1 MARTTT
7 TAAAAAAFAMALS
20 ACGGD
25 SGPGPTEGNSS
36 TPAAPSTSDG
46 DPNSSTPSGTAAA
59 DDDPEMGEDEDSDTE
74 SEADTNTEDEDSEDD
89 SGEEDEEKPSS
100 TSTDTGTPF
109 DPDEFTGKLKDSV
122 EENPTVNIDVTATLD
137 GEQDVTATG
146 TQDLENDALDMEVD
160 MAGQQ
165 LGYRLVDGQYY
176 LSQPPKWV
184 PVTEDSTNPLIK
196 QTLETVQLL
205 SMRKQF
211 DAFVA
216 GVEKAGDKG
225 TEEIDGV
232 ETRHYTATVNTDKAY
247 GELDADKDP
256 NAPETLI
263 YDVWLDED
271 DLIRQMQFTQD
282 GAEAT
287 LVAKDWGEPVDISKP
302 KDSEISDPG

>member
-7 TAAAAAAFAMALS
+7 TAAAAAALALALS

-25 SGPGPTEGNSS
+25 GGPGPTEGNSS

-46 DPNSSTPSGTAAA
+46 DPNEATPSGTAASG
-59 DDDPEMGEDEDSDTE
+59 DPEMGDDEDNKDDQDTE
-74 SEADTNTEDEDSEDD
+74 DD
-89 SGEEDEEKPSS
+89 GDDNDNDEEKPSS

-109 DPDEFTGKLKDSV
+109 DPDEFTGKLKASV
-122 EENPTVNIDVTATLD
+122 EENPTVTIDVTASLD

-146 TQDLENDALDMEVD
+146 KQDLENDALDMEVE

-165 LGYRLVDGQYY
+165 MGYRLVDGQYY

-232 ETRHYTATVNTDKAY
+232 QTRHYTATVNTDKAY
-247 GELDADKDP
+247 EELDADKDP
-256 NAPETLI
+256 NAPETLA
-263 YDVWLDED
+263 YDVWLDDD

-287 LVAKDWGEPVDISKP
+287 LKAKDWGEPVDIAKP
-302 KDSEISDPG
+302 KDSEISDVE

>member
-7 TAAAAAAFAMALS
+7 TAAAAAALALALS

-25 SGPGPTEGNSS
+25 GGPGPVEGNSS

-46 DPNSSTPSGTAAA
+46 DPNVSMPSGTAA
-59 DDDPEMGEDEDSDTE
+59 DDPEVGNDK
-74 SEADTNTEDEDSEDD
+74 DSEDGD
-89 SGEEDEEKPSS
+89 AEETKPSS

-109 DPDEFTGKLKDSV
+109 DPDEFTGKLKKSV
-122 EENPTVNIDVTATLD
+122 EENPTVAIDVTATLD
-137 GEQDVTATG
+137 GEQDLTATG
-146 TQDLENDALDMEVD
+146 TQDLENDALDMEVE

-165 LGYRLVDGQYY
+165 MGYRLVDGQYY

-225 TEEIDGV
+225 TEEVDGV
-232 ETRHYTATVNTDKAY
+232 QTRHYTATVNTDQAY
-247 GELDADKDP
+247 EELDAEKDP

-263 YDVWLDED
+263 YDVWLDDD
-271 DLIRQMQFTQD
+271 DLIRKMQFTQD
-282 GAEAT
+282 GAKAT
-287 LVAKDWGEPVDISKP
+287 LTAKDWGEPVDIAKP
-302 KDSEISDPG
+302 KDSEIADVD

>member
-7 TAAAAAAFAMALS
+7 TAAAAAALALALS

-25 SGPGPTEGNSS
+25 GDGGPGPTEGNSS

-46 DPNSSTPSGTAAA
+46 DPNASTPSGTAA
-59 DDDPEMGEDEDSDTE
+59 DDGQ
-74 SEADTNTEDEDSEDD
+74 EDD
-89 SGEEDEEKPSS
+89 SEEGPADTPDDDSQDDSEGDSDEEKPSS

-109 DPDEFTGKLKDSV
+109 DPDEFTAKLKDSV
-122 EENPTVNIDVTATLD
+122 EENPTVNIEVTATLN
-137 GEQDVTATG
+137 GEQNLNASG
-146 TQDLENDALDMEVD
+146 NQDLENDALDMEVE

-184 PVTEDSTNPLIK
+184 PVTEDSTNPLIE

-232 ETRHYTATVNTDKAY
+232 QTRHYTATVNTDKVY
-247 GELDADKDP
+247 EELDADKAEG
-256 NAPETLI
+256 APETLT
-263 YDVWLDED
+263 YDVWLDDD

-282 GAEAT
+282 EAEAT
-287 LVAKDWGEPVDISKP
+287 LTAKDWGEPVDIAKP
-302 KDSEISDPG
+302 KDSEISDVD

>member
-1 MARTTT
+1 MARTTS
-7 TAAAAAAFAMALS
+7 AAAAAAALALALS

-25 SGPGPTEGNSS
+25 GGPGPTEGNSS

-46 DPNSSTPSGTAAA
+46 DPNESTPSGTAA
-59 DDDPEMGEDEDSDTE
+59 DDPEGGDGEDSD
-74 SEADTNTEDEDSEDD
+74 NGDS
-89 SGEEDEEKPSS
+89 EDEEKPSS

-109 DPDEFTGKLKDSV
+109 DPDEFTGKLKASV
-122 EENPTVNIDVTATLD
+122 EENPTVNIDVKATLD
-137 GEQDVTATG
+137 GEQEVTATG
-146 TQDLENDALDMEVD
+146 AQDLENDALDMQVE

-165 LGYRLVDGQYY
+165 MGYRLVDGQYY

-232 ETRHYTATVNTDKAY
+232 KTRHYTATVNTDKAY
-247 GELDADKDP
+247 EELDADKDP

-263 YDVWLDED
+263 YDVWLDDD

-287 LVAKDWGEPVDISKP
+287 LTAKDWGDPVDIAKP
-302 KDSEISDPG
+302 KDSEISDVD

>member
-1 MARTTT
+1 M
-7 TAAAAAAFAMALS
+7 
-20 ACGGD
+20 GD
-25 SGPGPTEGNSS
+25 DEDDTDDTDTED
-36 TPAAPSTSDG
+36 DG
-46 DPNSSTPSGTAAA
+46 D
-59 DDDPEMGEDEDSDTE
+59 
-74 SEADTNTEDEDSEDD
+74 DSE
-89 SGEEDEEKPSS
+89 EEKPSS

-109 DPDEFTGKLKDSV
+109 DPDEFTGKLKASV
-122 EENPTVNIDVTATLD
+122 EENPTVTIDVTASLD

-146 TQDLENDALDMEVD
+146 KQDLENDALDMEVE

-165 LGYRLVDGQYY
+165 MGYRLVDGQYY

-232 ETRHYTATVNTDKAY
+232 QTRHYTATVNTDKAY
-247 GELDADKDP
+247 EELDADKDP
-256 NAPETLI
+256 NAPETLV
-263 YDVWLDED
+263 YDVWLDDD

-287 LVAKDWGEPVDISKP
+287 LKAKDWGEPVDIAKP
-302 KDSEISDPG
+302 KDSEISDVE

>member
-1 MARTTT
+1 MARTTS
-7 TAAAAAAFAMALS
+7 TAAAAAALALALS

-25 SGPGPTEGNSS
+25 GGPGPTEGNSS

-46 DPNSSTPSGTAAA
+46 DPNESTPSGTAA
-59 DDDPEMGEDEDSDTE
+59 DDPEGGDGEDSD
-74 SEADTNTEDEDSEDD
+74 NGDS
-89 SGEEDEEKPSS
+89 EDEEKPSS

-109 DPDEFTGKLKDSV
+109 DPDEFTGKLKASV
-122 EENPTVNIDVTATLD
+122 EENPTVNIDVKATLD
-137 GEQDVTATG
+137 GEQEVTATG
-146 TQDLENDALDMEVD
+146 AQDLENDALDMQVE

-165 LGYRLVDGQYY
+165 MGYRLVDGQYY

-232 ETRHYTATVNTDKAY
+232 KTRHYTATVNTDKAY
-247 GELDADKDP
+247 EELDADKDP

-263 YDVWLDED
+263 YDVWLDDD

-287 LVAKDWGEPVDISKP
+287 LTAKDWGDPVDIAKP
-302 KDSEISDPG
+302 KDSEISDVD

>member
-1 MARTTT
+1 MARTTS
-7 TAAAAAAFAMALS
+7 AAAAAAALALALS

-25 SGPGPTEGNSS
+25 GGPGPTEGNSS

-46 DPNSSTPSGTAAA
+46 DPNESTPSGTAA
-59 DDDPEMGEDEDSDTE
+59 DDPEGGDGEDSD
-74 SEADTNTEDEDSEDD
+74 NGDS
-89 SGEEDEEKPSS
+89 EDEEKPSS

-109 DPDEFTGKLKDSV
+109 DPDEFTSKLKASV
-122 EENPTVNIDVTATLD
+122 EENPTVNIDVKATLD
-137 GEQDVTATG
+137 GEQEVTATG
-146 TQDLENDALDMEVD
+146 AQDLENDALDMQVE

-165 LGYRLVDGQYY
+165 MGYRLVDGQYY

-232 ETRHYTATVNTDKAY
+232 KTRHYTATVNTDKAY
-247 GELDADKDP
+247 EELDADKDP

-263 YDVWLDED
+263 YDVWLDDD

-287 LVAKDWGEPVDISKP
+287 LTAKDWGDPVDIAKP
-302 KDSEISDPG
+302 KDSEISDVD